1 MEKNVSGILI
11 YRKILISHVKS
22 DVIVWSKRVLLY
34 NSIWMCFSEEE
45 FRATLVD
52 MEQELILMREE
63 NLKLKSGG
71 KLKQL
76 HTN

>member
-1 MEKNVSGILI
+1 
-11 YRKILISHVKS
+11 
-22 DVIVWSKRVLLY
+22 
-34 NSIWMCFSEEE
+34 MCFSEEE